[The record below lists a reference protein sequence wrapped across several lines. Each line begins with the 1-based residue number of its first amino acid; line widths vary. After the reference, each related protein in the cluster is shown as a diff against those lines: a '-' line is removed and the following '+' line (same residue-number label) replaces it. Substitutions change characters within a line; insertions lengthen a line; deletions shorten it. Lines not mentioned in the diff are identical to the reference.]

1 MSSYSYTQ
9 KQTMAGSM
17 KCNKPRGGIR
27 SISLPCRPYSSTFKT
42 EQELNKLKTW
52 EAEVSSTAPT
62 AETVCNGLS
71 GLGELYRCTDDL
83 LHLPLTQQALSAL
96 QHDESV
102 NGLLDGSIRVLDIC
116 GSLKDIM
123 SQVKVNASD
132 LHSCL
137 RRRPKGDPSSFT
149 KYTLFR
155 KKINKDAKRLTA
167 VLKQVDNR
175 TSGLQYVDIDQ
186 HSISVIRVLNEV
198 TATTIS
204 VYHNVLLFLATSTKA
219 KSTKW
224 SLVSRITHKSRVA
237 CEDHQQMNEMEK
249 VEAELTSMISGSS
262 KESDLLKQ
270 RLEAL
275 EAAVEGI
282 ENGLECMFRHTI
294 RLRTSLLNIVSQ

>member
-1 MSSYSYTQ
+1 
-9 KQTMAGSM
+9 MAGSL

-27 SISLPCRPYSSTFKT
+27 SISLPCRPHSSTYKM

-52 EAEVSSTAPT
+52 ETEVSSNAPT
-62 AETVCNGLS
+62 AETICNGLS

-83 LHLPLTQQALSAL
+83 LNLPFTRQALSSL
-96 QHDESV
+96 QHDESI
-102 NGLLDGSIRVLDIC
+102 NELLDGSIRFLDIC
-116 GSLKDIM
+116 GSTKDIM
-123 SQVKVNASD
+123 SQVKVNAAD

-149 KYTLFR
+149 KYTMFR
-155 KKINKDAKRLTA
+155 KKISKDAKRLTA
-167 VLKQVDNR
+167 VLKQVDDR
-175 TSGLQYVDIDQ
+175 TSGLQFVDLDQ
-186 HSISVIRVLNEV
+186 HLISLIRVLNEV

-204 VYHNVLLFLATSTKA
+204 VFDYVLLYLATSTKA

-224 SLVSRITHKSRVA
+224 SAVSRLVHKSRVA

-249 VEAELTSMISGSS
+249 VDAELSSMISGSS

-275 EAAVEGI
+275 EAGVEGI
-282 ENGLECMFRHTI
+282 ENELECMFRHII
-294 RLRTSLLNIVSQ
+294 RFRTSLLNIVSQ